1 MVTLL
6 PDAGTFCA
14 PDIAATVNR
23 RTNFFKFFTASD
35 ELFFETSDFSKLL
48 CLLASNSPLFG
59 GKGRTICEL
68 VTLPLISKV
77 ARDGAEEIGRRPDPD
92 QERVP
97 LARCLE

>member
-23 RTNFFKFFTASD
+23 RDNDK
-35 ELFFETSDFSKLL
+35 FFETSDFSKLL